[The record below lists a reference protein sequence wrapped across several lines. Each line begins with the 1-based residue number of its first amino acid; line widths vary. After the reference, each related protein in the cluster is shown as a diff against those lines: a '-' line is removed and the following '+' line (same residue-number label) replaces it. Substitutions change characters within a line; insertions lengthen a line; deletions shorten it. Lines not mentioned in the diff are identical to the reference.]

1 MNPAII
7 GGLVGAVLLA
17 STAAYALYE
26 RGERIDAEAHVVTY
40 KLASEKN
47 LKAFKDMA
55 KLAADNAELS
65 RANAERIS
73 QIEQFHNER
82 DTDVARAIEAVCPDA
97 PMDALLRRLC
107 IQRGGSDC

>member
-1 MNPAII
+1 MNFAVIGALAGAAALAGAIAW
-7 GGLVGAVLLA
+7 GAI
-17 STAAYALYE
+17 E
-26 RGERIDAEAHVVTY
+26 RGDRIEAEANAAVY

-47 LKAFKDMA
+47 LKAFKDME
-55 KLAADNAELS
+55 KQAADNAALS

-73 QIEQFHNER
+73 QIEQWHNER

-107 IQRGGSDC
+107 LQRGGTDC